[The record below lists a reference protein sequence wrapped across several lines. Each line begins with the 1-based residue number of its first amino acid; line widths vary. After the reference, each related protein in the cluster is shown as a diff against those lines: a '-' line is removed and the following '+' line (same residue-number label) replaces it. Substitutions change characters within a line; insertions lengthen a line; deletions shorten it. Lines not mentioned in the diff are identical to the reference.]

1 MAGLLPQ
8 MLDKL
13 PARFAKRLGE
23 LKQHLRVVDDE
34 PQRVPAEPVLPDGD
48 LDEVNHGMEVGPHRT
63 AAVDARLQP
72 GTISKIENGRQAIL
86 PRNVK
91 LILQACGVGAP
102 TMDTLIR
109 LAEESDDV
117 GWWMAFSDTIPDWF
131 ATYVDLESDAD
142 QIWIYTSELIDGLLQ
157 TPEYTEAVTRAAY
170 PDITDEELRRSVELR
185 TARQTQLDGENP
197 AELHVVMSEAVLR
210 WAVGGE
216 HTMTNQLRHLVA
228 MARRPNIHLQVLPFA
243 VGAHPG
249 MKCPF
254 TLLQFPEGFD
264 DMDCVYLENENGELW
279 QERPGDI
286 ARYTDVFNQLRSMA
300 LSPKETITFLDSLA

>member
-1 MAGLLPQ
+1 MAGVGQTLRRR
-8 MLDKL
+8 KL
-13 PARFAKRLGE
+13 GKELRRAREAAGMS
-23 LKQHLRVVDDE
+23 LKDVTKE
-34 PQRVPAEPVLPDGD
+34 
-48 LDEVNHGMEVGPHRT
+48 
-63 AAVDARLQP
+63 ARLQP

-142 QIWIYTSELIDGLLQ
+142 QIWKYTSELVDGLLQ
-157 TPEYTEAVTRAAY
+157 TREYAEAVTRAAY
-170 PDITDEELRRSVELR
+170 PNLTDDEVQRSVELR
-185 TARQTQLDGENP
+185 LARQARLSREKP
-197 AELHVVMSEAVLR
+197 AELHVVSSEAALK

-216 HTMTNQLRHLVA
+216 DVMRGQLRHLAA
-228 MARRPNIHLQVLPFA
+228 MARQPNVHIQVLPFS

-249 MKCPF
+249 MKSPF
-254 TLLQFPEGFD
+254 VLLRFPEGFD

-286 ARYTDVFNQLRSMA
+286 ARYTDVFNRVRSMA
-300 LSPKETITFLDSLA
+300 LSPEKTITFLDSLV

>member
-1 MAGLLPQ
+1 MA
-8 MLDKL
+8 
-13 PARFAKRLGE
+13 
-23 LKQHLRVVDDE
+23 
-34 PQRVPAEPVLPDGD
+34 
-48 LDEVNHGMEVGPHRT
+48 EVGQTLRRRKLGKELRRARE
-63 AAVDARLQP
+63 AAGMSQKDVTKEARLQP

-142 QIWIYTSELIDGLLQ
+142 QIRTYTSELVDGLLQ
-157 TPEYTEAVTRAAY
+157 TPEYAEAVARAGY
-170 PDITDEELRRSVELR
+170 LDISDEELLRSVELR
-185 TARQTQLDGENP
+185 TARQALLDRENP
-197 AELHVVMSEAVLR
+197 TELHVVMSEAVLK
-210 WAVGGE
+210 WSVGGE
-216 HTMTNQLRHLVA
+216 DTMRNQFRHLAA
-228 MARRPNIHLQVLPFA
+228 MARRPNIHVQLLPFS

-254 TLLQFPEGFD
+254 TLLRFPEGFD
-264 DMDCVYLENENGELW
+264 DMDCVYLENANGELW

-286 ARYTDVFNQLRSMA
+286 ARYTEVFNRLRGMA
-300 LSPKETITFLDSLA
+300 LSRKDSIRLLDSLV

>member
-1 MAGLLPQ
+1 MAEVGQTLRRRKLGKELRRAREAAGLSQ
-8 MLDKL
+8 KDVTK
-13 PARFAKRLGE
+13 E
-23 LKQHLRVVDDE
+23 
-34 PQRVPAEPVLPDGD
+34 
-48 LDEVNHGMEVGPHRT
+48 
-63 AAVDARLQP
+63 ARLQP

-117 GWWMAFSDTIPDWF
+117 GWWTAFSDTIPDWF

-142 QIWIYTSELIDGLLQ
+142 QIWSYTSELIGGLLQ
-157 TPEYTEAVTRAAY
+157 TPQYAEAVARAAF
-170 PDITDEELRRSVELR
+170 PNITDGELRRTVELR
-185 TARQTQLDGENP
+185 TARQAHLDRENP
-197 AELHVVMSEAVLR
+197 AELHIVMSEAALR
-210 WAVGGE
+210 WNVGGE
-216 HTMTNQLRHLVA
+216 DTMRNQVRHLA
-228 MARRPNIHLQVLPFA
+228 EMARRPNIHLQVLPFS

-254 TLLQFPEGFD
+254 LLLRFPEGFD

-286 ARYTDVFNQLRSMA
+286 ARYTDVFNRLRSMA
-300 LSPKETITFLDSLA
+300 LSPRETVTFLDSLV

>member
-1 MAGLLPQ
+1 MAEVGQTLRRRKLGKELRRARETAGLSQ
-8 MLDKL
+8 KDVTK
-13 PARFAKRLGE
+13 E
-23 LKQHLRVVDDE
+23 
-34 PQRVPAEPVLPDGD
+34 
-48 LDEVNHGMEVGPHRT
+48 
-63 AAVDARLQP
+63 ARLQP

-117 GWWMAFSDTIPDWF
+117 GWWIAFSDTIPDWF

-142 QIWIYTSELIDGLLQ
+142 QIWTYTSELIDGLLQ
-157 TPEYTEAVTRAAY
+157 TPEYAEAVARAAF
-170 PDITDEELRRSVELR
+170 PNITDEELRRSVELR
-185 TARQTQLDGENP
+185 TARQAQLDRDNP
-197 AELHVVMSEAVLR
+197 AELHVVLSEAVLK
-210 WAVGGE
+210 WPVGGE
-216 HTMTNQLRHLVA
+216 DTMHNQLRHLA
-228 MARRPNIHLQVLPFA
+228 EMARRPKIHIQVLPFS

-254 TLLQFPEGFD
+254 TLLRFPEGFD

-279 QERPGDI
+279 QERPSDI
-286 ARYTDVFNQLRSMA
+286 ARYTEVFNRLRSIA
-300 LSPKETITFLDSLA
+300 LSPEATVSLVDSLVV

>member
-1 MAGLLPQ
+1 MA
-8 MLDKL
+8 
-13 PARFAKRLGE
+13 
-23 LKQHLRVVDDE
+23 
-34 PQRVPAEPVLPDGD
+34 
-48 LDEVNHGMEVGPHRT
+48 EVGQTLRRRKLGKELRRARENAGMSQKDVT
-63 AAVDARLQP
+63 KEARLQP

-142 QIWIYTSELIDGLLQ
+142 QIWKYTSELVDGLLQ
-157 TPEYTEAVTRAAY
+157 TPEYAEAVARAAF
-170 PDITDEELRRSVELR
+170 PNITDDELRRSVELR
-185 TARQTQLDGENP
+185 TTRQTLLDGENP
-197 AELHVVMSEAVLR
+197 AELHVVTSEAALR
-210 WAVGGE
+210 WEVGGE
-216 HTMTNQLRHLVA
+216 ETMRNQLHHLVT
-228 MARRPNIHLQVLPFA
+228 MARRPNVHFQVLPFS

-254 TLLQFPEGFD
+254 VLLRFPEGFD

-286 ARYTDVFNQLRSMA
+286 ARYSDVFDRLRATA
-300 LSPKETITFLDSLA
+300 LSPEETISFIDSLVLSPAKR

>member
-1 MAGLLPQ
+1 MAEVGQTLRRRKLGKELRRAREAAGLSQ
-8 MLDKL
+8 KDVTK
-13 PARFAKRLGE
+13 E
-23 LKQHLRVVDDE
+23 
-34 PQRVPAEPVLPDGD
+34 
-48 LDEVNHGMEVGPHRT
+48 
-63 AAVDARLQP
+63 ARLQP

-117 GWWMAFSDTIPDWF
+117 GWWMSFSDTIPDWF

-142 QIWIYTSELIDGLLQ
+142 QIWKYTSELVDGLLQ
-157 TPEYTEAVTRAAY
+157 TPDYTEAVARAAF
-170 PDITDEELRRSVELR
+170 PNITDDELRRSVELR
-185 TARQTQLDGENP
+185 AARQAQLSRQDP
-197 AELHVVMSEAVLR
+197 ADLHVVMSEAALK
-210 WAVGGE
+210 WNVGGRD
-216 HTMTNQLRHLVA
+216 TMRGQVRHLAA
-228 MARRPNIHLQVLPFA
+228 MARRPNIHLQALPFS

-249 MKCPF
+249 MKSPF
-254 TLLQFPEGFD
+254 VLLRFPEGFD

-286 ARYTDVFNQLRSMA
+286 ARYTDVFSRLRSMA
-300 LSPKETITFLDSLA
+300 LSLKETLSFLDSLV

>member
-1 MAGLLPQ
+1 MAEVGQTLRRRKLGKELRRARESAGLS
-8 MLDKL
+8 
-13 PARFAKRLGE
+13 
-23 LKQHLRVVDDE
+23 
-34 PQRVPAEPVLPDGD
+34 QRDVTKE
-48 LDEVNHGMEVGPHRT
+48 
-63 AAVDARLQP
+63 ARLQP

-117 GWWMAFSDTIPDWF
+117 GWWIAFSDTIPDWF

-142 QIWIYTSELIDGLLQ
+142 QIWTYTSELIDGLLQ
-157 TPEYTEAVTRAAY
+157 TPEYAEAVARAAY
-170 PDITDEELRRSVELR
+170 PNITDDELRRSVELR
-185 TARQTQLDGENP
+185 TARQSQLDRENP
-197 AELHVVMSEAVLR
+197 AELHIVMSEAVIR
-210 WAVGGE
+210 WPVGGPE
-216 HTMTNQLRHLVA
+216 TMRSQLLHVA
-228 MARRPNIHLQVLPFA
+228 TMARRPKINIQVLPFS

-254 TLLQFPEGFD
+254 TLLRFPEGFD

-286 ARYTDVFNQLRSMA
+286 TRYTEVFHRLRSLA
-300 LSPKETITFLDSLA
+300 LSREDTITLLDSLV

>member
-1 MAGLLPQ
+1 MY
-8 MLDKL
+8 
-13 PARFAKRLGE
+13 
-23 LKQHLRVVDDE
+23 
-34 PQRVPAEPVLPDGD
+34 
-48 LDEVNHGMEVGPHRT
+48 
-63 AAVDARLQP
+63 LQP

-117 GWWMAFSDTIPDWF
+117 GWWAAFSDTIPDWF

-142 QIWIYTSELIDGLLQ
+142 QIWKYTSELVDGLLQ
-157 TPEYTEAVTRAAY
+157 TPEYAEAVTRAAY
-170 PDITDEELRRSVELR
+170 PNLTDDEVRRSVELR
-185 TARQTQLDGENP
+185 LARQARLGRENP
-197 AELHVVMSEAVLR
+197 AELHVVTSEAALR

-216 HTMTNQLRHLVA
+216 DVMRGQLRHLAAV
-228 MARRPNIHLQVLPFA
+228 ARRPNIHIQVLPFS

-249 MKCPF
+249 MKSPF
-254 TLLQFPEGFD
+254 VLLRFPEGFD

-286 ARYTDVFNQLRSMA
+286 ARYTDVFNRLRSMA
-300 LSPKETITFLDSLA
+300 LSPEETITFVDRLV

>member
-1 MAGLLPQ
+1 MAGVGQTLRRR
-8 MLDKL
+8 KL
-13 PARFAKRLGE
+13 GKELRRAREAAGMS
-23 LKQHLRVVDDE
+23 LKDVTKE
-34 PQRVPAEPVLPDGD
+34 
-48 LDEVNHGMEVGPHRT
+48 
-63 AAVDARLQP
+63 ARLQP

-109 LAEESDDV
+109 LAEESDDA

-142 QIWIYTSELIDGLLQ
+142 QIWKYTSELVDGLLQ
-157 TPEYTEAVTRAAY
+157 TPEYAEAVTRAAY
-170 PDITDEELRRSVELR
+170 PKLTDDEVRRSVELR
-185 TARQTQLDGENP
+185 LARQARLSREKP
-197 AELHVVMSEAVLR
+197 AELHVVSSEAALR
-210 WAVGGE
+210 WAVGGGDV
-216 HTMTNQLRHLVA
+216 MRGQVRHLA
-228 MARRPNIHLQVLPFA
+228 AIARQPNIHIQVLPFS

-249 MKCPF
+249 MKSPF
-254 TLLQFPEGFD
+254 VLLRFPEGFD

-286 ARYTDVFNQLRSMA
+286 ARYTDVFNRVRSMA
-300 LSPKETITFLDSLA
+300 LSPEKTITFLDSLV

>member
-1 MAGLLPQ
+1 LAEVGQTLRRRKLGKELRRAREAAGLS
-8 MLDKL
+8 
-13 PARFAKRLGE
+13 
-23 LKQHLRVVDDE
+23 
-34 PQRVPAEPVLPDGD
+34 QRDVTKE
-48 LDEVNHGMEVGPHRT
+48 
-63 AAVDARLQP
+63 ARLQP

-117 GWWMAFSDTIPDWF
+117 GWWVAFSDTIPDWF

-157 TPEYTEAVTRAAY
+157 TPEYTQAVTRAAY
-170 PDITDEELRRSVELR
+170 PNITDDELRRSVELR
-185 TARQTQLDGENP
+185 SGRQAQLRQDNP
-197 AELHVVMSEAVLR
+197 AQLHVVTSEAALK
-210 WAVGGE
+210 WSVGSDD
-216 HTMTNQLRHLVA
+216 TMRNQLHHLVA
-228 MARRPNIHLQVLPFA
+228 MSRQPNIHVQVLPFS

-254 TLLQFPEGFD
+254 TLLRFPEGFD

-286 ARYTDVFNQLRSMA
+286 ARYTEVFNRLRSMA
-300 LSPKETITFLDSLA
+300 LSPEDTITLVDSLV

>member
-1 MAGLLPQ
+1 MAGVGQTLRRR
-8 MLDKL
+8 KL
-13 PARFAKRLGE
+13 GKELRRAREGAGMS
-23 LKQHLRVVDDE
+23 LKDVTKE
-34 PQRVPAEPVLPDGD
+34 
-48 LDEVNHGMEVGPHRT
+48 
-63 AAVDARLQP
+63 ARLQP

-117 GWWMAFSDTIPDWF
+117 GWWAAFSDTIPDWF

-142 QIWIYTSELIDGLLQ
+142 QIWKYTSELVDGLLQ
-157 TPEYTEAVTRAAY
+157 TPEYAEAVTRAAY
-170 PDITDEELRRSVELR
+170 PNLTDDEVRRSVELR
-185 TARQTQLDGENP
+185 LARQTRLGRENP
-197 AELHVVMSEAVLR
+197 ADLHVVTSEAALR

-216 HTMTNQLRHLVA
+216 NVMRGQLRHLA
-228 MARRPNIHLQVLPFA
+228 AIGRRPNIRIQVLPFS

-249 MKCPF
+249 MKSPF
-254 TLLQFPEGFD
+254 VLLRFPEGFD

-286 ARYTDVFNQLRSMA
+286 ARYTEVFNRLRSMA
-300 LSPKETITFLDSLA
+300 LSPEETITFVDSLV

>member
-1 MAGLLPQ
+1 MAGVGQTLRRR
-8 MLDKL
+8 KL
-13 PARFAKRLGE
+13 GKELRRAREA
-23 LKQHLRVVDDE
+23 
-34 PQRVPAEPVLPDGD
+34 A
-48 LDEVNHGMEVGPHRT
+48 GMSQKDVTKE
-63 AAVDARLQP
+63 ARLQP

-117 GWWMAFSDTIPDWF
+117 GWWMAFSDTIPEWF

-157 TPEYTEAVTRAAY
+157 TPEYTEAVARAAY
-170 PDITDEELRRSVELR
+170 PNITDGELRRSVELR
-185 TARQTQLDGENP
+185 NGRQAQLGREKP
-197 AELHVVMSEAVLR
+197 AELHVVMSEATLK
-210 WAVGGE
+210 WSVGGE
-216 HTMTNQLRHLVA
+216 DTMLSQLRHLITA
-228 MARRPNIHLQVLPFA
+228 ARWPNIYLQVLPFS

-254 TLLQFPEGFD
+254 TLLRFPEGFD
-264 DMDCVYLENENGELW
+264 DMDCVYMENENGELW

-286 ARYTDVFNQLRSMA
+286 SRYTDVFNRLRSMA
-300 LSPKETITFLDSLA
+300 LAPEETITLLDSLV